1 MSNYLPWV
9 PPEQVVG
16 SDETRISACFAMPF
30 INGRG
35 LKYVSW
41 YRIDPEKAIIC
52 FLDENGHKRTREFN
66 IRDVELSGWPAD
78 QLFARKNSP
87 REDSPV

>member
-1 MSNYLPWV
+1 MSNDLPWGPQGEV
-9 PPEQVVG
+9 IG
-16 SDETRISACFAMPF
+16 SGETRISACCAMPF
-30 INGRG
+30 VNGKG

-41 YRIDPEKAIIC
+41 YRIDPEKVTIC
-52 FLDENGHKRTREFN
+52 FSDGNGHKRTREFN

-78 QLFARKNSP
+78 QLFARKDSP